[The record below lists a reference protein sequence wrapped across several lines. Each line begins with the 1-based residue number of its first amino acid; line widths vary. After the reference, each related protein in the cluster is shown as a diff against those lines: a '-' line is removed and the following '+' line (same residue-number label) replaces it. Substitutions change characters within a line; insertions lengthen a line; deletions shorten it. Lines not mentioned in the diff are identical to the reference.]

1 MPQRTATI
9 IAINQPY
16 PTNQYNQ
23 AYGNNTSAPFTTN
36 TNYNNTN
43 NLAPN
48 QPYVNTGT
56 YNDYTLGLEKNPTVI
71 KMDNVDDIVLP
82 VLPSAV
88 VPK

>member
-16 PTNQYNQ
+16 PNNQS
-23 AYGNNTSAPFTTN
+23 YGNNSTAPFTTN